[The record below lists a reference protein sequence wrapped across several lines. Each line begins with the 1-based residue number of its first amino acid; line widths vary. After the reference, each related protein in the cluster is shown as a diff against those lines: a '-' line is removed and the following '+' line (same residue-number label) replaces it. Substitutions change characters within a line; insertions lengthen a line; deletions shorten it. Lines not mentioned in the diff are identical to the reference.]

1 MLHSFFMAGGQLP
14 PSFPKGVYR
23 GLNERRETNDTN
35 IDAITY
41 PNCMDNLAKRRANT
55 KRNRN
60 RIGKDRGYNL
70 RSCSLNIYRTLR
82 LLQVTTKPRIS
93 RNREKGMEF
102 MVKYGVHK
110 MFCPV
115 ENIYK
120 DTVGVY
126 CTCNTYSLEAFP
138 LGRTHEWATIK

>member
-1 MLHSFFMAGGQLP
+1 MDWTLKFLIFFEACILIGAAALVWKAYKSMRRVCKNKDTEIEYLRYTVKHLQEMRLCVDDLTMVMNQYLGKSFTDKNGTPIHIGDML
-14 PSFPKGVYR
+14 V
-23 GLNERRETNDTN
+23 N
-35 IDAITY
+35 
-41 PNCMDNLAKRRANT
+41 
-55 KRNRN
+55 
-60 RIGKDRGYNL
+60 
-70 RSCSLNIYRTLR
+70 
-82 LLQVTTKPRIS
+82 
-93 RNREKGMEF
+93 EKGMEF